1 MCNYILARLPLCELN
16 MYGRAPRVTFMTAG
30 GASSAVGPGSY
41 NVSQSSYKISGTR
54 KNICPPKII
63 FFLLQKTVKL

>member
-41 NVSQSSYKISGTR
+41 NVSQSSYKISGTYKEKYLSSQNHFFFFFR
-54 KNICPPKII
+54 K
-63 FFLLQKTVKL
+63 L